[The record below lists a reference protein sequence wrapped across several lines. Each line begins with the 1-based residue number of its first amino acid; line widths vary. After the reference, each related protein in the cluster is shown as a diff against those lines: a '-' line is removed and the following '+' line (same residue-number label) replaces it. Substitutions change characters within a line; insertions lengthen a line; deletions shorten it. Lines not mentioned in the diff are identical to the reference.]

1 MALINA
7 YGRYA
12 LDDGNNNFKISKET
26 LFDKIPQTYHNEY
39 MFRGFYE

>member
-7 YGRYA
+7 YGR
-12 LDDGNNNFKISKET
+12 KKT
-26 LFDKIPQTYHNEY
+26 LFDKILQTLHNEY